1 MIDCIR
7 NELFVFMLQY
17 IKEEHSHAK
26 REQSLYFS
34 FDPTKHCIELKFG
47 APQDE
52 PFTGWTI
59 RPHIKPCIV
68 SVSMNCFMYI
78 DIL

>member
-26 REQSLYFS
+26 RGQNLYFS
-34 FDPTKHCIELKFG
+34 FDPTKHCIELKFD
-47 APQDE
+47 APQAK

-59 RPHIKPCIV
+59 EPHIKPCIV
-68 SVSMNCFMYI
+68 SISMNCFMYI
-78 DIL
+78 GVL